1 MAIKCCSTL
10 ARLHSRE
17 RQPIRA
23 GLLPVRSEGKD
34 NAAANRKL
42 QPAGARAARVLEFVK
57 YVRRTWDTRR
67 ILVWLALV

>member
-23 GLLPVRSEGKD
+23 GLLPVSSEGKD
-34 NAAANRKL
+34 NAVANRMLK
-42 QPAGARAARVLEFVK
+42 PAGAQAARVPEFVK
-57 YVRRTWDTRR
+57 
-67 ILVWLALV
+67 ICGMH

>member
-23 GLLPVRSEGKD
+23 GLLPASSEGKD
-34 NAAANRKL
+34 NVVENRML
-42 QPAGARAARVLEFVK
+42 QPAGAQAARVPEFVK
-57 YVRRTWDTRR
+57 SVGCTKDTGKSFF
-67 ILVWLALV
+67 